1 MAWDNGEKENLSPW
15 DLEAL
20 DLEASQIPDGDP
32 VSKEELTKGLYTPS
46 SEEWNAMGRES
57 EVGESR
63 SFSTVL
69 LSVSHTQ

>member
-20 DLEASQIPDGDP
+20 DSDSEASQIPDGDP

-57 EVGESR
+57 EVGES
-63 SFSTVL
+63 L
-69 LSVSHTQ
+69 IPLNDE